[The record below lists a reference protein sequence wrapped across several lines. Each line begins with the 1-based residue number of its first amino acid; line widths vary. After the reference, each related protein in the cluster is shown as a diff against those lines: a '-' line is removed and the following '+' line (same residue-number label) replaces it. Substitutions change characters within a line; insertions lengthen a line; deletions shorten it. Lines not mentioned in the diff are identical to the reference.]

1 MENISLTKII
11 ISPEKTLLEALR
23 LIDQNGL
30 QTAFIV
36 TSESKVLGVVTDGD
50 IRRALI
56 NESSLDNRIDQFMNK
71 DFLCLRE
78 KSFNKDIVELG
89 IKRKLKV
96 LPILSQE
103 NVLIDLLEL
112 DIKSIQE
119 RNNPVVLMAGG
130 KGTRLRPLTNQCP
143 KPMLPINGKPM
154 LESILIDC
162 IDSGFKKF
170 FISVNF
176 MKEMIMD
183 YFGDG
188 TPWNVDISYL
198 EESEDKPLGTAGCL
212 GMLPDGLSDPI
223 LLMNGDVRTHVK
235 LDRVL
240 DFHYEMASGATLCA
254 HEHLVDIPFGVIELE
269 GNYLSQIVE
278 KPSFTYL
285 INAGIYVLSPE
296 AIRLIKTGERLDM
309 PDLIKRI
316 RANKKQISVCP
327 LQDYWIDVGRPEDYK
342 KVQNDYATLENTTN

>member
-78 KSFNKDIVELG
+78 KCFNKDIVELG

-103 NVLIDLLEL
+103 NVLIDLLDL

-130 KGTRLRPLTNQCP
+130 KAR
-143 KPMLPINGKPM
+143 
-154 LESILIDC
+154 D
-162 IDSGFKKF
+162 
-170 FISVNF
+170 
-176 MKEMIMD
+176 
-183 YFGDG
+183 
-188 TPWNVDISYL
+188 
-198 EESEDKPLGTAGCL
+198 
-212 GMLPDGLSDPI
+212 
-223 LLMNGDVRTHVK
+223 
-235 LDRVL
+235 
-240 DFHYEMASGATLCA
+240 
-254 HEHLVDIPFGVIELE
+254 
-269 GNYLSQIVE
+269 
-278 KPSFTYL
+278 
-285 INAGIYVLSPE
+285 
-296 AIRLIKTGERLDM
+296 
-309 PDLIKRI
+309 
-316 RANKKQISVCP
+316 
-327 LQDYWIDVGRPEDYK
+327 
-342 KVQNDYATLENTTN
+342 